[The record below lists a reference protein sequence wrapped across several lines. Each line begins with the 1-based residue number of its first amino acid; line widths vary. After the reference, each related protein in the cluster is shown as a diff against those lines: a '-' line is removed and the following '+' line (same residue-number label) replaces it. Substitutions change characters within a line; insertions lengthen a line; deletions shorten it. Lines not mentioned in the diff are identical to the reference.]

1 MSGVLIS
8 QAIENDILSW
18 TEPEAARFARL
29 ETKAVQRPHSGLQ
42 SVSAVRMVR
51 PRPFEA
57 TRKFALS
64 GGAVGVC
71 DGKMAARVSRGQAAS
86 AAGAQ
91 QPVQWAAGWLAGLGE
106 NDHRMARGA

>member
-71 DGKMAARVSRGQAAS
+71 DGKMAEGTNPKSNGLWACRP
-86 AAGAQ
+86 
-91 QPVQWAAGWLAGLGE
+91 PVKVP
-106 NDHRMARGA
+106 RR